1 MIFELYDIKAFLDCL
16 LCSLHITTS
25 KVTPSE
31 PTFSIT
37 AAPTSVRSPL
47 ITPAQRTPTL
57 RVRVRHFRQRT
68 RTALPSATNMWSS
81 RARFCECLDGFPTP
95 TLKELMI
102 REESIKYCACG
113 GVDCAAGRTHKSA
126 MQAKDT
132 RAQRL
137 NDNQLI
143 RRVRD
148 RVGVAYKAGRRK
160 YRRAQ
165 PVTK

>member
-1 MIFELYDIKAFLDCL
+1 MDCL
-16 LCSLHITTS
+16 VCLLHITTS
-25 KVTPSE
+25 KATPSE

-68 RTALPSATNMWSS
+68 RTALPSATSMWNT
-81 RARFCECLDGFPTP
+81 RARFCDCLDSLLTP
-95 TLKELMI
+95 TLKALMI
-102 REESIKYCACG
+102 HEASSKHCACAD
-113 GVDCAAGRTHKSA
+113 VDGLCCRRTLTSA

-137 NDNQLI
+137 NNNQLI

-148 RVGVAYKAGRRK
+148 RVGVGYKAGRRK